1 MTETELSRIIAEA
14 AQQVQR
20 AVGGPGMRAAD
31 YQHALG
37 AELRSRGLRTGARE
51 IAPGVYNGVSLHKP
65 MRIPLVVEDRVVV
78 ACYAEPR
85 YAPRFEAEAL
95 AQLRLTGLKLALVIN
110 FGGRSIRDNI
120 RRVLND
126 AG

>member
-20 AVGGPGMRAAD
+20 AVGGPGMRVAD
-31 YQHALG
+31 YQQALG
-37 AELRSRGLRTGARE
+37 AELRSRGLRTSTRE
-51 IAPGVYNGVSLHKP
+51 VAPGTYDGVSIQQP
-65 MRIPLVVEDRVVV
+65 VRIPLVVEDRVVV

-95 AQLRLTGLKLALVIN
+95 AQLRLTGLKMALVIN
-110 FGGRSIRDNI
+110 FGGRSLRDNI
-120 RRVLND
+120 RRVLNN

>member
-20 AVGGPGMRAAD
+20 AVGGPGMRAVD
-31 YQHALG
+31 YQQALA
-37 AELRSRGLRTGARE
+37 AELRSRGLNTSARE
-51 IAPGVYNGVSLHKP
+51 VAPGTYNGISIQKP
-65 MRIPLVVEDRVVV
+65 ARIPLIVEDRVVV

-120 RRVLND
+120 RRVFDN
-126 AG
+126 AR

>member
-14 AQQVQR
+14 AQHVQR
-20 AVGGPGMRAAD
+20 AVGGPGMQAKD

-37 AELRSRGLRTGARE
+37 SELRSRGLKTGMRE
-51 IAPGVYNGVSLHKP
+51 VAPGTYNGVSIQTP
-65 MRIPLVVEDRVVV
+65 VRIPLVVEDRVVV

-120 RRVLND
+120 RRVLNN